1 MYHFEYVSKKEA
13 APYKA
18 ELIEILHQVQDYV
31 REDFTFQFTFI
42 GSSSRNMITYDPTTN
57 IGFDFDVNITV
68 NDDDEDYSP
77 EEIRTILHNAFSRF
91 MTAYG
96 YNKCEQSTRV
106 ISIKVV
112 DQWSSRVIRSCDFA
126 VVYEGRNGQQY
137 IRFNKERNYFSWEFQ
152 TQPYKEL
159 EFRADYLKENGHW
172 NEVLEVYLD
181 KKNNNYNPDKHSRS
195 LYAETINEC
204 FRRHNNHE

>member
-31 REDFTFQFTFI
+31 RDDFTFQFTFI

>member
-31 REDFTFQFTFI
+31 RDDFTFQFTFI

-57 IGFDFDVNITV
+57 VGFDFDVNITV

-77 EEIRTILHNAFSRF
+77 EEIRTLLHSAFSRF

-106 ISIKVV
+106 ISMKVT
-112 DQWSSRVIRSCDFA
+112 DFWHSRIVHSCDFA
-126 VVYEGRNGQQY
+126 IVHEGRDGQQY

-159 EFRADYLKENGHW
+159 ESRADYLKENGHW

-181 KKNNNYNPDKHSRS
+181 KKNYNDNPDKHSRS

-204 FRRHNNHE
+204 FRRHYNHK

>member
-31 REDFTFQFTFI
+31 RDDFTFQFTFI

-77 EEIRTILHNAFSRF
+77 EGIRTILHNAFSRF

-204 FRRHNNHE
+204 FRRHYNHK